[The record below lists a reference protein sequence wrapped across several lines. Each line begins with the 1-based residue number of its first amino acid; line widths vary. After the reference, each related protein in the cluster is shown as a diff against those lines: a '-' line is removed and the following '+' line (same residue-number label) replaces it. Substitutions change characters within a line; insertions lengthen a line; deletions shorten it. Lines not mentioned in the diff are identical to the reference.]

1 MSDSSQQPAHDS
13 TLDPVGPADA
23 IASPPVAEASQAAGD
38 DLFIR
43 YERACGEVQLA
54 GRRLQR
60 QMQEYAA
67 LLADIRQLEVSGTPE
82 AHEKLARLQVL
93 MESAAFQR
101 EEREITRM
109 ATALAS
115 TVERLKAE
123 APPSPPSPSSST
135 PSPEVVSWSSP
146 MPSKRPAGRSLATRS
161 PRA

>member
-1 MSDSSQQPAHDS
+1 MSDSSQQPAHEP
-13 TLDPVGPADA
+13 TLDPVGSADA
-23 IASPPVAEASQAAGD
+23 FVPPPDAETSQAARD

-60 QMQEYAA
+60 QMLEYEA
-67 LLADIRQLEVSGTPE
+67 LLADIRQLEASRTPE
-82 AHEKLARLQVL
+82 AHEKLARLQAL

-101 EEREITRM
+101 EEREIARM

-115 TVERLKAE
+115 TVERLKAD
-123 APPSPPSPSSST
+123 APPQQTVSWPSPMSSN
-135 PSPEVVSWSSP
+135 
-146 MPSKRPAGRSLATRS
+146 RPAGRSLAARS